1 VQLPSKAGF
10 ELIPKSDLH
19 SFAVKEFTLPRFK
32 APWHFHPEC
41 ELTLIAQSGGRRF
54 VGDSIEPFSPGDLV
68 LIGSNLPH
76 YWRNGEEKRK
86 SPSQA
91 VVVHFR
97 EECFGVDFLG
107 LPELAGVRNLL
118 LRARRGLQFSGKTRD
133 TVAELMRGMPSCK
146 GLSRVLTLL
155 QIFKLL
161 VESDEARILSSSG
174 FLPVL
179 DAFAGERINRAYRF
193 IFEHFAE
200 PIRHEDIARDAA
212 MSLSAFCHYFKRVT
226 GRTLTDFI
234 NEVRIGHASRL
245 LIETDQPV
253 SKIAFDSGFES
264 LSNFNQRFRKLT
276 GTSPKEY
283 RKWHLND

>member
-1 VQLPSKAGF
+1 MQLPNKAGF

-32 APWHFHPEC
+32 VPWHFHPEC
-41 ELTLIAQSGGRRF
+41 ELTLIVQSSGRRF

-76 YWRNGEEKRK
+76 YWRNGEQGKK
-86 SPSQA
+86 APSQA

-97 EECFGVDFLG
+97 EECFGAEFLG
-107 LPELAGVRNLL
+107 LPELTGVRNLL
-118 LRARRGLQFSGKTRD
+118 LHARRGLQFSGKTRD
-133 TVAELMRGMPSCK
+133 AVAELMTGMPSGK
-146 GLSRVLTLL
+146 GFDRVLSLFN
-155 QIFKLL
+155 IFKLL
-161 VESDEARILSSSG
+161 MESEEARILSSPG

-193 IFEHFAE
+193 IFENFAA
-200 PIRHEDIARDAA
+200 PIRHEDIARGAA

-245 LIETDQPV
+245 LIETGHPV
-253 SKIAFDSGFES
+253 SKIAYASGFES
-264 LSNFNQRFRKLT
+264 LSNFNLRFRKLT
-276 GTSPKEY
+276 GASPKEY
-283 RKWHLND
+283 RREHHTG

>member
-1 VQLPSKAGF
+1 MQLPSKAEF
-10 ELIPKSDLH
+10 ELIPRSDLH
-19 SFAVKEFTLPRFK
+19 SFAVKEFTLPRFNV
-32 APWHFHPEC
+32 PWHFHPEC
-41 ELTLIAQSGGRRF
+41 ELTLIVRSSGRRF
-54 VGDSIEPFSPGDLV
+54 VGDSIEPFAPGDLV

-76 YWRNGEEKRK
+76 FWRNSEQGNK

-97 EECFGVDFLG
+97 EECFGADFLG
-107 LPELAGVRNLL
+107 LPELTGVRNLL
-118 LRARRGLQFSGKTRD
+118 LRGRRGLQFTGKTRD
-133 TVAELMRGMPSCK
+133 AVAELMTGISSGK
-146 GLSRVLTLL
+146 GFDRVLSLL
-155 QIFKLL
+155 HIFKLL
-161 VESDEARILSSSG
+161 TESDEARILSSPG

-193 IFEHFAE
+193 IFENFAV

-245 LIETDQPV
+245 LIETDHPV
-253 SKIAFDSGFES
+253 SKIAYASGFES
-264 LSNFNQRFRKLT
+264 LSNFNLRFRKLT
-276 GTSPKEY
+276 GASPKEY
-283 RKWHLND
+283 RHEHHTG